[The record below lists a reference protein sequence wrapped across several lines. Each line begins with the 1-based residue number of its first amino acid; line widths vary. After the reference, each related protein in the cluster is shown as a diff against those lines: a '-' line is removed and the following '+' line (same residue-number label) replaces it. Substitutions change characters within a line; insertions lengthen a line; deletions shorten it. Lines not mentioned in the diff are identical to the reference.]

1 MRALLFKLTSD
12 TMSMFFLVALIIVTL
27 VFVVFVFYARV
38 TDRRRREEIMLYKM
52 YTKPLEELIREIR
65 ARQHEFD
72 NHLNA
77 ILNMHLTVDNYEDL
91 VRAQSDYIFGVV
103 DDKRNSCIPLL
114 KISDKILAGFLYTK
128 MVSAAKPVEFEAE
141 IGTGMI
147 VTNTPENE
155 LIEVCGTLIDNAVDA
170 CDESNKKIK
179 LYISS
184 IGADTKAADDDKFIF
199 EVSNEHP
206 VVPMNQMQ
214 HFFDKGWSTKSGKK
228 DSRGFGL
235 YNAKR
240 IVMQHKGEIT
250 VENKEIDGR
259 NYVVFRIEL

>member
-1 MRALLFKLTSD
+1 MRTLLLGMYNDILT
-12 TMSMFFLVALIIVTL
+12 TVFLVALICVTL
-27 VFVVFVFYARV
+27 ILVVFIFYAKV

-77 ILNMHLTVDNYEDL
+77 ILNMHLTVDNYDDL

-155 LIEVCGTLIDNAVDA
+155 LIEVAGTLIDNAVDA
-170 CDESNKKIK
+170 CDENNKKIK

-184 IGADTKAADDDKFIF
+184 MGADTKTTDDDKFVF

-206 VVPMNQMQ
+206 VIPMNQMQ
-214 HFFDKGWSTKSGKK
+214 HFFDKGWSTKTGKSN
-228 DSRGFGL
+228 SRGFGL

-259 NYVVFRIEL
+259 NYIVFRIEL